1 MPLKAGAAGHHPG
14 KVAVV
19 VQMVDR
25 ETFVLQDILHNL
37 DGLIVQLFR
46 LHVVKLAGHIIY
58 FAEAVLAAQ
67 NLAAEHLLI
76 LQRVLIQPAH
86 KA

>member
-1 MPLKAGAAGHHPG
+1 
-14 KVAVV
+14 
-19 VQMVDR
+19 MVDR
-25 ETFVLQDILHNL
+25 ETFVLQNILHNL

-58 FAEAVLAAQ
+58 FAEAVLSAQ